1 MSNQLFEH
9 DYIHDSTVATILQ
22 YIIVGVSVFARPST
36 SIHLGLREFFFF
48 FSLMKLEEM
57 DEEFKVVQFSGL
69 STSLGT
75 VSLFELSEQP
85 LND

>member
-1 MSNQLFEH
+1 
-9 DYIHDSTVATILQ
+9 
-22 YIIVGVSVFARPST
+22 
-36 SIHLGLREFFFF
+36 
-48 FSLMKLEEM
+48 MKLEEM